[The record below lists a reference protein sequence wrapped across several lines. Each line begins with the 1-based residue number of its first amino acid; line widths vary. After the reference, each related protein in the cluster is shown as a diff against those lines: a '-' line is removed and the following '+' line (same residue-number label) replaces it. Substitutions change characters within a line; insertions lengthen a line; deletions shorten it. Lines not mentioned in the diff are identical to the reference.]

1 MSLTD
6 WPSQKQFQTMDVPK
20 KEISNF
26 AHSYKLN
33 YYIFLWGRNIGYVG
47 NWLWINERL
56 EMNRT

>member
-1 MSLTD
+1 MSLID

-33 YYIFLWGRNIGYVG
+33 HYIFLWGRKHRIC
-47 NWLWINERL
+47 WKLAL
-56 EMNRT
+56 DQ

>member
-1 MSLTD
+1 MSLID
-6 WPSQKQFQTMDVPK
+6 WPSQKQFHTMDVPK

-47 NWLWINERL
+47 NWLWINEKDWR
-56 EMNRT
+56 